1 MNHMENINQE
11 IEVLINAFVKGTIT
25 EGDFSRLEN
34 WAHQSEAHRKY
45 VCDVRE
51 VIFSHNVM
59 SDHTHHDVKAAI
71 ERFHKHISK
80 SQLSNMPQS
89 AVSISITLL
98 WKKIVRIAAIILVLI
113 LPFFTYYVG
122 HQRVEQQFAKVVM
135 EAPDGSQLDLTLP
148 DGTTVR
154 LNSGSRLSYSQGYGI
169 VDRKLTLSGEG
180 YFKVHHSEKLPFIIK
195 TKGLVLQDIGTEFN
209 IRDYKEDE
217 QASVNLFHGSV
228 EIHNEVLPS
237 KSVFL
242 NPGECLTLNKRTGKV
257 LRTKNDA
264 DMNSAQAMNDLN
276 FINMRIDDIAKQLS
290 RSYGINIEVVDSVR
304 NRRFYGFFNRKEDTL
319 NKILEVMSGTDLVR
333 YKRVKDKYIIF

>member
-1 MNHMENINQE
+1 MENINPE
-11 IEVLINAFVKGTIT
+11 IEVLIDAFVKGTIT

-51 VIFSHNVM
+51 VVFSHNVV
-59 SDHTHHDVKAAI
+59 SDHTHYDVKAAI
-71 ERFHKHISK
+71 ERFHQHISK
-80 SQLSNMPQS
+80 SQSNNVPQS
-89 AVSISITLL
+89 AISISITPLL
-98 WKKIVRIAAIILVLI
+98 KKIFRIAAIILLLI

-122 HQRVEQQFAKVVM
+122 HQRVEQQFAKVIM

-148 DGTTVR
+148 DGTSVR

-180 YFKVHHSEKLPFIIK
+180 YFKVHHSDKLPFIIK

-228 EIHNEVLPS
+228 EIHNEVLHS

-242 NPGECLTLNKRTGKV
+242 NPGESLTLNKRTGKV
-257 LRTKNDA
+257 LKTKNDA
-264 DMNSAQAMNDLN
+264 DMNPAQAMNDLN
-276 FINMRIDDIAKQLS
+276 FINMRIDDIAKLLS
-290 RSYGINIEVVDSVR
+290 RSYGIKIEVADSVR

-319 NKILEVMSGTDLVR
+319 NKILEVMSGTDLIR

>member
-1 MNHMENINQE
+1 MNHMEDINQE

-34 WAHQSEAHRKY
+34 WAHQSETHKKY

-51 VIFSHNVM
+51 VIFSHDVM
-59 SDHTHHDVKAAI
+59 SDHTHYDVKAAI
-71 ERFHKHISK
+71 ERFHQHISK

-89 AVSISITLL
+89 AVSISITPL

-113 LPFFTYYVG
+113 LPFLSYYVG
-122 HQRVEQQFAKVVM
+122 HQRVEQQFAKVIM
-135 EAPDGSQLDLTLP
+135 EAPYGSQLDLTLP

-154 LNSGSRLSYSQGYGI
+154 LNSCSRLSYSQGYGI
-169 VDRKLTLSGEG
+169 VDRELTLSGEG
-180 YFKVHHSEKLPFIIK
+180 YFKVHHSGKLPFIIK
-195 TKGLVLQDIGTEFN
+195 AKGLVLQDIGTEFN

-228 EIHNEVLPS
+228 EVHNEIRPS
-237 KSVFL
+237 KPVFL
-242 NPGECLTLNKRTGKV
+242 APGECLTLNKRTGKV
-257 LRTKNDA
+257 LKTKNDA

-276 FINMRIDDIAKQLS
+276 FINMRIDDIAKLLS
-290 RSYGINIEVVDSVR
+290 RSYGIKIEVADNVR

-319 NKILEVMSGTDLVR
+319 NKILEVMSGTDLIK
-333 YKRVKDKYIIF
+333 YKRVRDKYVIF

>member
-1 MNHMENINQE
+1 MNHMENINPE
-11 IEVLINAFVKGTIT
+11 IEVLIDAFVKGTIT

-51 VIFSHNVM
+51 VVFSHNVM
-59 SDHTHHDVKAAI
+59 SDHTHYDVKAAI
-71 ERFHKHISK
+71 ERFHQHISK
-80 SQLSNMPQS
+80 SQSNNVPQS
-89 AVSISITLL
+89 AVSISITPL
-98 WKKIVRIAAIILVLI
+98 WKKIVRIAAIILLLI
-113 LPFFTYYVG
+113 LPFFTYYMG
-122 HQRVEQQFAKVVM
+122 HQRVERQFAEVFM
-135 EAPDGSQLDLTLP
+135 EAPDGSQLNLILP
-148 DGTTVR
+148 DGTKVR

-180 YFKVHHSEKLPFIIK
+180 YFKVHHSDKLPFIIN

-242 NPGECLTLNKRTGKV
+242 NTGECLTLNKRTGKV
-257 LRTKNDA
+257 LKTKNDG
-264 DMNSAQAMNDLN
+264 DESSAQTMNDLN

-290 RSYGINIEVVDSVR
+290 RSYGINIEVADSVKD
-304 NRRFYGFFNRKEDTL
+304 RRFYGFFNRKEDTL
-319 NKILEVMSGTDLVR
+319 NKILEVMSGTDLIR

>member
-1 MNHMENINQE
+1 MENINPE
-11 IEVLINAFVKGTIT
+11 IEVLIDAFVKGTIT

-51 VIFSHNVM
+51 VVFSHNVV
-59 SDHTHHDVKAAI
+59 SDHTHYDVKAAI
-71 ERFHKHISK
+71 ERFHQHISK
-80 SQLSNMPQS
+80 SQSNNVPQS
-89 AVSISITLL
+89 AISISITPLL
-98 WKKIVRIAAIILVLI
+98 KKIFRIAAIILLLI

-122 HQRVEQQFAKVVM
+122 HQRVEQQFAKVIM

-148 DGTTVR
+148 DGTSVR

-180 YFKVHHSEKLPFIIK
+180 YFKVHHSDKLPFIIK

-228 EIHNEVLPS
+228 EIHNEVLHS

-242 NPGECLTLNKRTGKV
+242 NPGESLTLNKRTGKV
-257 LRTKNDA
+257 LKTKNDA
-264 DMNSAQAMNDLN
+264 DRSSAQAMNDLN
-276 FINMRIDDIAKQLS
+276 FINMRFDDIAKQLS
-290 RSYGINIEVVDSVR
+290 RSYGINIEVADSVKD
-304 NRRFYGFFNRKEDTL
+304 RRFYGFFNRKEDTL
-319 NKILEVMSGTDLVR
+319 NKILEVMSGTDLIK

>member
-1 MNHMENINQE
+1 MNHMEDINQE

-71 ERFHKHISK
+71 ERFHQHISK

-89 AVSISITLL
+89 AVSISITPL

-113 LPFFTYYVG
+113 LPFLTYYVG
-122 HQRVEQQFAKVVM
+122 HQRVEQQFAKVIM
-135 EAPDGSQLDLTLP
+135 EAPYGSQLDLTLP

-154 LNSGSRLSYSQGYGI
+154 LNSCSRLSYSQGYGI
-169 VDRKLTLSGEG
+169 VDRELTLSGEG
-180 YFKVHHSEKLPFIIK
+180 YFKVHHSGKLPFIIK
-195 TKGLVLQDIGTEFN
+195 AKGLVLQDIGTEFN

-228 EIHNEVLPS
+228 EIYNDVHPS
-237 KSVFL
+237 KPIRMA
-242 NPGECLTLNKRTGKV
+242 PGECMTLNKRTGKV

>member
-1 MNHMENINQE
+1 MNHMENINPE
-11 IEVLINAFVKGTIT
+11 IEVLIDAFVKGTIT

-51 VIFSHNVM
+51 VVFSHNVV
-59 SDHTHHDVKAAI
+59 SDHTHYDVKAAI
-71 ERFHKHISK
+71 ERFHQHISK
-80 SQLSNMPQS
+80 SQSNNVPQS
-89 AVSISITLL
+89 AISISITPLL
-98 WKKIVRIAAIILVLI
+98 KKIFRIAAIILLLI

-122 HQRVEQQFAKVVM
+122 HQRVEQQFAKVIM

-148 DGTTVR
+148 DGTSVR

-180 YFKVHHSEKLPFIIK
+180 YFKVHHSDKLPFIIK

-228 EIHNEVLPS
+228 EIHNEVLHS

-242 NPGECLTLNKRTGKV
+242 NPGESLTLNKRTGKV
-257 LRTKNDA
+257 LKTKNDA
-264 DMNSAQAMNDLN
+264 DMNPAQAMNDLN
-276 FINMRIDDIAKQLS
+276 FINMRIDDIAKLLS
-290 RSYGINIEVVDSVR
+290 RSYGIKIEVADSVR

-319 NKILEVMSGTDLVR
+319 NKILEVMSGTDLIR